1 MGNKQYSFGVSNQ
14 GDVVIRNKA
23 KLDDGSIVEYDYCCL
38 AGTNPSFPSFSHTK
52 YLGRG
57 TIYEVNGI
65 RQYETFGSRIEFY
78 DFWKVYD

>member
-1 MGNKQYSFGVSNQ
+1 MGNKHYSFGKTDQ

-38 AGTNPSFPSFSHTK
+38 AGTDPGFAPSSQTK

-57 TIYEVNGI
+57 TIYEVAGV